1 MINVSSKFKR
11 LLYSGES
18 NLIVDATITLAD
30 ETVLEVSNPQIMS
43 GGLEIDDAVGS
54 DEDFDCIGSTIVNG
68 CDLIL
73 YNNNEIYSD
82 YDFIN
87 AKVNIAVKLQTDTT
101 IINDVE
107 TPVYE
112 TVQKG
117 VYTVDDAT
125 FSSISV
131 TLKLLDNM
139 CQFDRPYDSYD
150 IYRSNTT
157 IYDIVMDACE
167 ECGVMPASSLTDMP
181 NGDFI
186 VAGKPK
192 DDTTYREV
200 IGWCAAIAGCFARCN
215 PNGELEFVWFDT
227 AGFASDESID
237 GGIFDDGTPYY
248 TSGDNVNGGVFN
260 PWNDPSDI
268 DDGEFTNISRVHYIS
283 ALTAQNIGVDDVVIT
298 DVQIAYETGTN
309 NRIETKYY
317 PTTIDDDNYVIS
329 ISSIPFIDSTN
340 VQSFYNFLNSRLIGL
355 TFRTCNITHAIHDPT
370 IEAGDIAWLWDT
382 KGVRHRILI
391 TRVTFPISG
400 SQTIVCGAKTPAR
413 NGATQ
418 LTALAKANARS
429 NRRLNEEI
437 DIRAQLEANFNSYIA
452 NSTGLYLHQ
461 VTDTS
466 GAVTIY
472 GHDKPYLVESKKVLK
487 ISNGVI
493 AMTDDYSGD
502 DATTTWYG
510 FQFNGTWL
518 TNIISTID
526 LFFDHAKGG
535 TLTLGGADNGN
546 GILVIKNANNA
557 VIGTLSNAGIDFTM
571 PTRRSS
577 SVNGAKVSLKFTK
590 FNRQS
595 ASLSYLIGEIITY
608 ATHVRNKESS
618 GRTVGRD
625 LLRIYGTD
633 TAEAQDFVMLKI
645 GHTDY
650 EIEDTNDIGIYFI
663 TYESGGFMYA
673 QSRSTTDASGI
684 EDYNSQPLFAGLH
697 TSEDGDVK
705 SLYTTR
711 IFNYEVT
718 NQLKLVYDKNN
729 AYSSYADDSGKT
741 LLAEFKYGCNKLS
754 VPEIT
759 FDILG
764 PKNNKNYEYFQA
776 KPQSIGTQNYNV
788 LRMNTSTVHSELKI
802 GATGSIELNI
812 SQSNYNRRTNYY
824 NQTLDGM
831 ISRLFIENN
840 TFFNITHDYIQV
852 VDWLNNTG
860 KTVAWVSS
868 SSIRYKHDIKPIEDK
883 RLDPH
888 KLLDLPVV
896 QFQWN
901 ADHPLQYKDM
911 EGKTIPGII
920 AEDVE
925 KIYPSAV
932 IHDVE
937 TGEVESWDERR
948 IIPGMLALIQEQDK
962 KIQELENKLAKLEQI
977 ILKLT

>member
-30 ETVLEVSNPQIMS
+30 ETILEVSNPQIMS

-54 DEDFDCIGSTIVNG
+54 DGDFDCIGSTIVNG

-87 AKVNIAVKLQTDTT
+87 AKVNIAVKLQTDTV
-101 IINDVE
+101 IIDGVE

-139 CQFDRPYDSYD
+139 CQFDRPYNSYG
-150 IYRSNTT
+150 IYNANTT
-157 IYDIVMDACE
+157 IYDVVLDACE
-167 ECGVMPASSLTDMP
+167 KCNVTPAPSMTDMP
-181 NGDFI
+181 NGDFV

-215 PNGELEFVWFDT
+215 PDGELEFAWFDV
-227 AGFASDESID
+227 GKFDLDEGTD
-237 GGIFDDGTPYY
+237 GGIFDDSTPYY
-248 TSGDNVNGGVFN
+248 STGDAINGGAFN
-260 PWNDPSDI
+260 PWSDLSNI
-268 DDGEFTNISRVHYIS
+268 DAGEFTNRSGIHHIS
-283 ALTAQNIGVDDVVIT
+283 ALKSQNIGVDDVVIT
-298 DVQIAYETGTN
+298 AVQIAYDVETN
-309 NRIETKYY
+309 SKAETKYY
-317 PTTIDDDNYVIS
+317 PTTIADNNYVIS
-329 ISSIPFIDSTN
+329 ISSIPFIDDDN
-340 VQSFYNFLNSRLIGL
+340 VQTFYTTLATKLIGL
-355 TFRTCNITHAIHDPT
+355 TFRTCNVTQTHDPT

-382 KGVRHRILI
+382 KGEKHRILI
-391 TRVTFPISG
+391 TRTVFAVAG
-400 SQTIVCGAKTPAR
+400 VQTIVCGAKTPAR
-413 NGATQ
+413 NSATQ
-418 LTALAKANARS
+418 MTALAKANARS
-429 NRRLNEEI
+429 NRRLNEEMSL
-437 DIRAQLEANFNSYIA
+437 RAQLETNFNNYIA
-452 NSTGLYLHQ
+452 NSTGLYLDE
-461 VTDTS
+461 VTDGS

-472 GHDKPYLVESKKVLK
+472 GHDKPLLAESTMVLK
-487 ISNGVI
+487 ISNGAI
-493 AMTDDYSGD
+493 SMTDDYTGD

-518 TNIISTID
+518 TNIISTVD

-546 GILVIKNANNA
+546 GILVIKNANNV

-577 SVNGAKVSLKFTK
+577 YVNGAKVSLKFTK

-595 ASLSYLIGEIITY
+595 AALSHLIGEVITY
-608 ATHVRNKESS
+608 ATHVRNKETS

-625 LLRIYGTD
+625 LLRAYGSET
-633 TAEAQDFVMLKI
+633 TEAQDFVMLKI

-650 EIEDTNDIGIYFI
+650 EIEDTNDVGIYFI

-673 QSRSTTDASGI
+673 QSRSTTDSTGI
-684 EDYNSQPLFAGLH
+684 KDYESQPLFAGLH

-705 SLYTTR
+705 SLYITR
-711 IFNYEVT
+711 IFNYMVT

-729 AYSSYADDSGKT
+729 AYSSYADSSGKT
-741 LLAEFKYGCNKLS
+741 LLSEFKYGCDELYTPK
-754 VPEIT
+754 IT

-764 PKNNKNYEYFQA
+764 PKSQKNYGYFEVRTT
-776 KPQSIGTQNYNV
+776 IGDHNYNIFRV
-788 LRMNTSTVHSELKI
+788 NTSVVHNELKI
-802 GATGSIELNI
+802 EDNGAITFNI
-812 SQSNYNRRTNYY
+812 FPSNYDRRKNYY
-824 NQTLDGM
+824 NQSLDGM
-831 ISRLFIENN
+831 ISRLFIESN

-852 VDWLNNTG
+852 VDWLHNTG

-868 SSIRYKHDIKPIEDK
+868 SSIRYKHDIKPIEDTD
-883 RLDPH
+883 LDPH

-901 ADHPLQYKDM
+901 TDHALQYKDM

-962 KIQELENKLAKLEQI
+962 KIQELEDRLAKLEQM
-977 ILKLT
+977 ILKLM